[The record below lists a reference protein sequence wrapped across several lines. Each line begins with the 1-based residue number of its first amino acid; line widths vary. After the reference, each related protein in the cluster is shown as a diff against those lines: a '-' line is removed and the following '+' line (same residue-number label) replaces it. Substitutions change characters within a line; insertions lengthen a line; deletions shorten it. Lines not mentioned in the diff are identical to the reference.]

1 MFGTEIKICGL
12 TRVEDIIAVNRYG
25 ADYAGFVFC
34 KKSKR
39 YIDSYKAGELID
51 LLRSDI
57 TTVGVF
63 LDEPLDNVIS
73 AARIS
78 GVQMIQLHGHESD
91 EYVEYVRRT
100 LERPVIKAFKA
111 DEEGALERALKSNAD
126 YVMIDSGAGCG
137 KKFDWNILKGFNT
150 VEICLIRN
158 FSMPT
163 ILMPTI
169 VGNIIQHSIFFA
181 HLQMPFL
188 VFFIPEII
196 VLRLKGLMSHTEIL
210 AVDANAHRVQW
221 FTIERRQLV

>member
-12 TRVEDIIAVNRYG
+12 TRIEDIIAVNRYG

-100 LERPVIKAFKA
+100 LERPAKKSQSCYNPRRWCF
-111 DEEGALERALKSNAD
+111 GWRFRAK
-126 YVMIDSGAGCG
+126 GCG
-137 KKFDWNILKGFNT
+137 FLFFNRYESQKLRVKAGIL
-150 VEICLIRN
+150 
-158 FSMPT
+158 
-163 ILMPTI
+163 
-169 VGNIIQHSIFFA
+169 
-181 HLQMPFL
+181 
-188 VFFIPEII
+188 
-196 VLRLKGLMSHTEIL
+196 
-210 AVDANAHRVQW
+210 
-221 FTIERRQLV
+221 

>member
-34 KKSKR
+34 KKSRR

-51 LLRSDI
+51 FLRSDI

-63 LDEPLDNVIS
+63 MDEPLDNVIS

-111 DEEGALERALKSNAD
+111 DEEGALEKALKSNAD
-126 YVMIDSGAGCG
+126 YVMIDSGAGSG
-137 KKFDWNILKGFNT
+137 RKFDWNILKGFNRDYFLAGGLDPES
-150 VEICLIRN
+150 VGEAL
-158 FSMPT
+158 SM
-163 ILMPTI
+163 LE
-169 VGNIIQHSIFFA
+169 
-181 HLQMPFL
+181 PF
-188 VFFIPEII
+188 
-196 VLRLKGLMSHTEIL
+196 
-210 AVDANAHRVQW
+210 AVDVSSGVE
-221 FTIERRQLV
+221 TDGLKDEEKIEKFIKAVKHGGKYA